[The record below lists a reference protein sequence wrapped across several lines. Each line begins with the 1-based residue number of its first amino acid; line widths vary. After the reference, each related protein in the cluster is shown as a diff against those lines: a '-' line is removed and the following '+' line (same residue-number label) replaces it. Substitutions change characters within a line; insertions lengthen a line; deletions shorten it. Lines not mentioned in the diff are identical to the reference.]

1 MKKKIHEPYNKF
13 KGFLR
18 EKGLTYLDV
27 SNTLEISQA
36 AVANKI
42 NGISD
47 FYIGEIEILK
57 SKYGVETSIF
67 FNLDVANLITNE
79 RVS

>member
-1 MKKKIHEPYNKF
+1 MNHIINLKV
-13 KGFLR
+13 
-18 EKGLTYLDV
+18 TYLDV

-47 FYIGEIEILK
+47 FYIGEIEILQ

>member
-47 FYIGEIEILK
+47 FYIGEIEILQ

-67 FNLDVANLITNE
+67 FNLDIANLITNE

>member
-1 MKKKIHEPYNKF
+1 MKKKIHEPYKKF

-47 FYIGEIEILK
+47 FYIGEIEILQ

>member
-1 MKKKIHEPYNKF
+1 MKKQIHEPYNKL

-18 EKGLTYLDV
+18 EKELTYLDIG
-27 SNTLEISQA
+27 NTLNISIT

-47 FYIGEIEILK
+47 FYVEEVKILQD
-57 SKYGVETSIF
+57 KYGVELSIF
-67 FNLDVANLITNE
+67 F
-79 RVS
+79 